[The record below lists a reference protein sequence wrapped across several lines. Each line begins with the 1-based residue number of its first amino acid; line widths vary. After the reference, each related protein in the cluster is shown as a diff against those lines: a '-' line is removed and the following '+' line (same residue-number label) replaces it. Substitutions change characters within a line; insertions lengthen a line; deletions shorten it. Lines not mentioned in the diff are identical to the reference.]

1 MVYAAI
7 AYNSPHSQSTILS
20 GVKLSQ
26 TLISAVARCASSDKY
41 IIIAVVDLPVIDM
54 AFNLYESSFKAH
66 NIDNFLFVGFDPDV
80 CDILMDA
87 YIPCF
92 QFMNL
97 TTVGKSVFNSKAFLT
112 KMAQRNTVIM
122 KILQAGYNVL
132 LTDLDVIFL
141 VNPLPDIKVSPLR
154 LPKTSY
160 LAIHRWYRSTDI
172 YRQSNDNF
180 PTYL

>member
-1 MVYAAI
+1 LIIVYKVI
-7 AYNSPHSQSTILS
+7 AYNSTHSQSTILS
-20 GVKLSQ
+20 RVQLSK
-26 TLISAVARCASSDKY
+26 TLISAVASCASSDKY
-41 IIIAVVDLPVIDM
+41 IVIAVVDLPVIDM

-80 CDILMDA
+80 CEILMDA

-97 TTVGKSVFNSKAFLT
+97 TTVGKSVFNSKSFLT
-112 KMAQRNTVIM
+112 KMAQRNTVIR

-141 VNPLPDIKVSPLR
+141 VNPLPDIKVSQLR
-154 LPKTSY
+154 
-160 LAIHRWYRSTDI
+160 
-172 YRQSNDNF
+172 
-180 PTYL
+180 